1 MRFSRRSHE
10 GAAPRGQD
18 CLVYPPVARQ
28 GAEVLREQEGVLNLP
43 TFPGLAQWDGM
54 GGRGGATRM
63 EREDV
68 LTLAFDR
75 TDVKHS
81 ESL

>member
-54 GGRGGATRM
+54 GGGEAQQGWR
-63 EREDV
+63 ERANRALLNVDQ
-68 LTLAFDR
+68 TL
-75 TDVKHS
+75 H
-81 ESL
+81 